1 MNTVDFLDAI
11 RLEHGLSSDYM
22 VAKVMQTTVQN
33 VSNWRSGC
41 RTMGPGA
48 CLKVA
53 ELLNMKPEFV
63 LASVAAE
70 RAKEPEERSAW
81 ERAAAALAACLVAAV
96 GLVTPPPAEAAAPEA
111 GHCILCKSR
120 RGRRGP
126 LAARFLPF
134 IRYLPVPILRDV
146 RTTRG

>member
-1 MNTVDFLDAI
+1 MNTVDFLDGI
-11 RLEHGLSSDYM
+11 RVKHGLRSDYM
-22 VAKVMQTTVQN
+22 VAKLLGVSTQN
-33 VSNWRSGC
+33 VSHWRSGS
-41 RTMGPGA
+41 RTMGPDA

-53 ELLNMKPEFV
+53 ELLSIKPEFV

-70 RAKEPEERSAW
+70 RAQGPEERSAW

-96 GLVTPPPAEAAAPEA
+96 GLVTPPPAEAAAPAA
-111 GHCILCKSR
+111 GQCILCKSR

-126 LAARFLPF
+126 MAARLLPF
-134 IRYLPVPILRDV
+134 IRYFRAPILRDV